1 MKKIVLC
8 IIVIL
13 FAIFFISTGY
23 RKRTD
28 VVLTDD
34 SINED
39 NMIGSRYDNPIVP
52 NGFKKIETET
62 ASWEL
67 DETGNPKGWNKG
79 LVVEDEIGNQFVWVP
94 VKNEDFGNFKKEA
107 EVLMDEESEE
117 EQNQIK
123 RYGGF
128 YIARYEAGV
137 SENMQD
143 ALENISEDTNNVE
156 GIPVSKSGIRAWNYI
171 SLNKAKKNAIIMYD
185 NEEIKSDLITTRQWL
200 RTVNWIQESGYD
212 FKDMRN
218 LGNFADSF
226 FNFIGLYSED
236 RGNTYKNGNPMGKVK
251 NFILATG
258 INESAETN
266 NIYDLFG
273 NLMEFTDGYVEDRGY
288 YSVGGY
294 YSETASLKGAYLLG
308 VEPLDKLGF
317 RVVLY
322 FK

>member
-200 RTVNWIQESGYD
+200 RTVNWIQES
-212 FKDMRN
+212 
-218 LGNFADSF
+218 
-226 FNFIGLYSED
+226 
-236 RGNTYKNGNPMGKVK
+236 
-251 NFILATG
+251 
-258 INESAETN
+258 
-266 NIYDLFG
+266 
-273 NLMEFTDGYVEDRGY
+273 
-288 YSVGGY
+288 
-294 YSETASLKGAYLLG
+294 
-308 VEPLDKLGF
+308 
-317 RVVLY
+317 
-322 FK
+322 